1 MAVDERGDQPAVDVA
16 GDGDVKPLRLEDRD
30 RFVSVPVA
38 LQLVPVFVE
47 PPAAEAVGQ
56 LVGIVVLK
64 CLPLHRML
72 RSRPARRLS
81 LAATGTAS
89 GTSPPWARPPCG
101 STAGSGSARSTAG
114 GSPRRG
120 RKTPKTSPPGPR
132 GHSH

>member
-1 MAVDERGDQPAVDVA
+1 MAVEERCSQPAVDVA
-16 GDGDVKPLRLEDRD
+16 GDCDVNPLRLEDRD

-89 GTSPPWARPPCG
+89 GTSPPCARTPCG

-114 GSPRRG
+114 GSPRRD
-120 RKTPKTSPPGPR
+120 RTPRTTSPRGRSDQPR
-132 GHSH
+132 

>member
-64 CLPLHRML
+64 CLPLPRML
-72 RSRPARRLS
+72 RSRLRSVPACPPPPSPSGR
-81 LAATGTAS
+81 AS
-89 GTSPPWARPPCG
+89 GRRSP
-101 STAGSGSARSTAG
+101 SGIE
-114 GSPRRG
+114 SPR
-120 RKTPKTSPPGPR
+120 PGPA
-132 GHSH
+132 G

>member
-1 MAVDERGDQPAVDVA
+1 MAVDERGDQPAGDVA
-16 GDGDVKPLRLEDRD
+16 GDGDVEPLRLEDRD

-56 LVGIVVLK
+56 FIRIVVLK
-64 CLPLHRML
+64 RLLLHGPL

-81 LAATGTAS
+81 SAATGTAC

-101 STAGSGSARSTAG
+101 STAGSGSARRSPDGWSRPG
-114 GSPRRG
+114 G
-120 RKTPKTSPPGPR
+120 
-132 GHSH
+132 